1 MGVAM
6 TLEEQKKAARGSA
19 FARRK
24 IAFGA
29 QNEVTCEVLSE
40 VLAAYRM
47 IITEDRILKVKD

>member
-40 VLAAYRM
+40 VLGCLLYTSDAAD
-47 IITEDRILKVKD
+47 E